1 MFTKVCSGLLG
12 LGLVLGMTAAQQPQE
27 AAPKQQKAPPPKPPT
42 DELEAAIAAAS
53 ANHPDVR
60 LAQAKL
66 QMAQA
71 ELDQAKLLVAQR
83 LAAARAKVQ
92 AAKVQVEFEEQAYS
106 RLSRL
111 GAATSNADL
120 VAAERSLAQAKVVL
134 AAAEAEW
141 QAARGQ
147 PAGHSATVK
156 DVSMTATALA
166 ALMAAQT
173 RDHQALNA
181 SLNASIAR
189 QMLVQRAAAPAPG
202 SVADRIRELVGKRVR
217 LDLKEPVPFDK
228 AMEEFARQA
237 GLTDL
242 TVRYPEW
249 ANERIL
255 KKPPTVGPLVGEQ
268 TIAGWFQLILDDFN
282 RSLVTGNYPSEY
294 YKGPHEVYVRDYGL
308 LITKT
313 ELAPPGAPTLAEFA
327 RQVRAEKDAAPKPD
341 PKK

>member
-12 LGLVLGMTAAQQPQE
+12 LGLVLGLTTAQQPQE
-27 AAPKQQKAPPPKPPT
+27 AAPKPQQKAPPPKPPT
-42 DELEAAIAAAS
+42 DELEAAIASAS

-83 LAAARAKVQ
+83 IAATHAKLQ
-92 AAKVQVEFEEQAYS
+92 AAKAQVGIEDLSYHRLRQLNAQKVVSTEEVQKGE
-106 RLSRL
+106 RL
-111 GAATSNADL
+111 
-120 VAAERSLAQAKVVL
+120 LAQAKAAL

-147 PAGHSATVK
+147 PAGQRAADK
-156 DVSMTATALA
+156 DAAKTAPALA
-166 ALMAAQT
+166 TLMESHSNQQQYLSALSYLHAV
-173 RDHQALNA
+173 N
-181 SLNASIAR
+181 
-189 QMLVQRAAAPAPG
+189 RAAAPAPG
-202 SVADRIRELVGKRVR
+202 SASDRLRELVGKRVR
-217 LDLKEPVPFDK
+217 LDLKEPVTFDK
-228 AMEEFARQA
+228 AMGEFVKQA
-237 GLTDL
+237 GLGDL

-249 ANERIL
+249 ANDRYL

-268 TIAGWFQLILDDFN
+268 TVAGWFQLILDDFN
-282 RSLVTGNYPSEY
+282 RSLVTAGVPPDMQ
-294 YKGPHEVYVRDYGL
+294 GRHDAYVRDYGL

-313 ELAPPGAPTLAEFA
+313 DLAPQGAPTLADFA
-327 RQVRAEKDAAPKPD
+327 RQVQAERATKAD